1 MAKNIV
7 DAVREV
13 CLSFPEAEERPGRG
27 MPDFRVRDKT
37 FATLAVNHHGDGRL
51 ALWLNSPPGAQQMHV
66 SGEPELYFVP
76 QYVGPRGWL
85 GVHLDRGNDWR
96 TVAIRVREAYEKVA
110 PRALTRDM
118 GATIAIEP
126 PTETIDPEDFDPL
139 VAASA
144 QAILG
149 RLRELVA
156 KLPETTEASQ
166 FGNPAWKA
174 GRKTFLSVHRR
185 RKRMKLELWVGP
197 DLQATLVGDQLE
209 DQLED
214 QRFVIPR
221 YIGHR
226 GWIEVDVEERI
237 DWDEV
242 ASLILGSYRH
252 FALKRMLKVLDS

>member
-13 CLSFPEAEERPGRG
+13 CLSFPEAEERPGHG
-27 MPDFRVRDKT
+27 MPDFRVREKT

-51 ALWLNSPPGAQQMHV
+51 ALWLNSPAGAQQMHV

-96 TVAIRVREAYEKVA
+96 TIAIRVGEAYEKVA
-110 PRALTRDM
+110 PAALSHDM
-118 GATIAIEP
+118 GEAIVIEP

-144 QAILG
+144 QATLA

-156 KLPETTEASQ
+156 QLPETSEAAQ

-174 GRKTFLSVHRR
+174 GRKTFLTAHRR

-197 DLQATLVGDQLE
+197 DLQAALVE
-209 DQLED
+209 DQLEHR
-214 QRFVIPR
+214 RFVIPR

-226 GWIEVDVEERI
+226 GWIELDVEERI

-242 ASLILGSYRH
+242 ATLVLGSYRH
-252 FALKRMLKVLDS
+252 FALKRMLKALDS